1 MLLSKN
7 ISMFIKKYHKNIS
20 KKCIRFISG
29 NIEEWKSTIG
39 LEIHAQISTK
49 SKLFSGAPTNFN
61 NPINSCV
68 SLFDC
73 AIPGTMPVLNKKCVE
88 AGVLTALALSCEV
101 NAVSMFERKHYFYSD
116 LPAGFQITQQKKP
129 LAIGGKIKFNVF
141 KTGVHKQPYS
151 KSSKIKQIQ
160 LEQDSG
166 KSLHNEGVGRSL
178 IDLNRAGI
186 PLMELVF
193 EPDLTNGEEAAALV
207 KELCFILQLLG
218 TCSCKMEEG
227 ALRVDANVSI
237 SKSNAPLGIRT
248 ELKNISSL
256 SAINHAIDYEIK
268 RQISILQKGGEVINE
283 TRAWD
288 PLSKKTVLMRE
299 KEEKHD
305 YRFMP
310 EPNLPPLH
318 LYVNR
323 NVQNTY
329 NLIDVPSL
337 KEQLPELP
345 EQIRQNL
352 LKSLTPDTLAAITSD
367 LEWYLLFC
375 DIIKNGKH
383 REPQLVAKIFISEI
397 LSLLD
402 KYNLDFTFCI
412 SNQKYIEELIDLIQA
427 EIINQ
432 PTFKKLLSEL
442 LNKPNKMPKQIVE
455 ENNWFIIS
463 DEKELEM
470 ICLEILKTNP
480 NLVKQYKAGRKKVFK
495 KFLHKTFLLT
505 EQRADMAKTS
515 KIMTRLLS

>member
-1 MLLSKN
+1 MFLSKN
-7 ISMFIKKYHKNIS
+7 ISIFIKKYHKNTF

-29 NIEEWKSTIG
+29 NVEEWKPTIG

-73 AIPGTMPVLNKKCVE
+73 AIPGTMPVKYNKY
-88 AGVLTALALSCEV
+88 
-101 NAVSMFERKHYFYSD
+101 FRK
-116 LPAGFQITQQKKP
+116 AGFQITQQKKP
-129 LAIGGKIKFNVF
+129 LAINGKIKFNVF

-193 EPDLTNGEEAAALV
+193 EPDLTSGEEAAALV

-237 SKSNAPLGIRT
+237 SKPNAPLGIRT

-256 SAINHAIDYEIK
+256 SAINHAIEYEIK
-268 RQISILQKGGEVINE
+268 RQISILQKGGEIINE

-329 NLIDVPSL
+329 DLIDIPAL

-375 DIIKNGKH
+375 DILKNGNH

-397 LSLLD
+397 LSLLN

-412 SNQKYIEELIDLIQA
+412 NNQEYIEELIDLIQA
-427 EIINQ
+427 KIINQ
-432 PTFKKLLSEL
+432 PTFKKLLNEL

-463 DEKELEM
+463 NEKELEM